1 MYIVKS
7 LLTFT
12 YFFRII
18 EPFLKSLL
26 VSLMNLH
33 VKARTDPKDNNF
45 FLEIIFFFCNC
56 LDFKSFFQ
64 QETVDG
70 SDDICYDSKT
80 SKDFI
85 LSFKKYVKI
94 IRS

>member
-1 MYIVKS
+1 MG
-7 LLTFT
+7 
-12 YFFRII
+12 
-18 EPFLKSLL
+18 
-26 VSLMNLH
+26 
-33 VKARTDPKDNNF
+33 
-45 FLEIIFFFCNC
+45 
-56 LDFKSFFQ
+56 KSFFQ

-85 LSFKKYVKI
+85 VSFKKYVKT